1 MARTKN
7 SGSDVLSIKSAKH
20 KSVSGDASNANKVKS
35 VKSVKSAKKNAKT
48 AKRSSSST
56 ATSVS
61 GRRLGVA
68 AVALASTLSMV
79 LPGAAASARTSFN
92 PDSFDPSYVNSVA
105 KTSGKGAGN
114 GAGKGS
120 GNGKGDGDGNG
131 LYKHGLLNTG
141 ATFDRTTRQM
151 VGSAKE
157 YSVKNTDPNSI
168 AEGVE
173 NQETVAGD
181 SSVGVKD
188 SGEYLVT
195 NGDSSSPSNRS
206 FDTNNFE
213 DRSATSSADNSATKT
228 ATKSEQDTASS
239 EIAKPVKSA
248 KKPDVKHTKAEQ
260 TNPAETGKVAE
271 KPKSN
276 ASVPATKTTEKPAV
290 AKPKVENSVKPA
302 DTKASDTK
310 PAATNPDATNPDA
323 VKPAGVKPAETPAA
337 KQSTQPETSQPA
349 SAKSVA
355 KTEKENAEPAAIK
368 PAEVKPESTPTAK
381 QVTTKPVEEN
391 KPEANKTETNAGG
404 VKPADVKPAENQQ
417 PENAQSGNAESAKP
431 AAEQNTNT
439 QPSSTHAENTSTVSD
454 ANTPKVRKPRSVKNN
469 GGDNSGSSVPSAE
482 NVPASSANNTAAT
495 PTTTPASNTT
505 APSAPVTPASA
516 ESNAGAGTTANPSS
530 EKPSAQT
537 NAQGSQSSAEGAT
550 TGATSED
557 KSATHSATAQNT
569 ASEPGSASSN
579 NPTSSPASTSTPNA
593 GTQNAGT
600 PNAGATNTATDPNSQ
615 VIKPNTDNPTAGSTS
630 EANGQVQTD
639 KKPKATYN
647 LKIRY
652 TIGGAANK
660 QLVQP
665 YELTIDVE
673 KLNKLD
679 DVNSYEYIELPKSAG
694 YRPSVYHSG
703 DYQYYVKKGEGDN
716 SKFVIDDGTDA
727 DAVRYLRLSKKLI
740 TDYAVKERPAVGGNN
755 GAQAPQTSSS
765 QATTN
770 PQSSSSTQPKAE
782 DGIQYYGELNINYAP
797 KTAKYY
803 VRHLV
808 QDLDHKD
815 EFHDAPNLGIGK
827 VITVKHKDGTS
838 ENIHVTEITGTVGS
852 DVTAV
857 STYIPGYEPEHN
869 LISSPLSDSEDES
882 DKLVLNLR
890 YYRKAYEVTYDS
902 AGGTDVT
909 AQKVYYQQPVPKV
922 TKPTRRGYTFKGWS
936 LVDPSKKSNSL
947 YDDNTIVSL
956 DDYQMPDHNV
966 QFLANWEA
974 NKTTSYRV
982 NVWVQKADLV
992 DKEHPNSLANYD
1004 FVGLVERKN
1013 VQTDSEVALDKMNDA
1028 GVAKD
1033 SNALN
1038 GASETDYV
1046 KTPELGL
1053 TEIEL
1058 QGTKANK
1065 YKDGLIA
1072 KFNWMNDTPVT
1083 SLEGYDTT
1091 NPGDTKNK
1099 GKDLFTRYFH
1109 VNKELTKELN
1119 NAEHDFVPGRPDLG
1133 KRSKSQLCAD
1143 DLNNT
1148 LNLVYD
1154 RKEYELIFAKPAGLE
1169 FINSDAANNAAIKK
1183 KDEHGKTTIYC
1194 YAGGGKCSE
1203 KYDGKDDDN
1212 GTEINHK
1219 GYRVNVRYGQK
1230 LTDIWPGVEEIDL
1243 SNDISDEDK
1252 AFLGWR
1258 IGYAGDVKYLDTPPY
1273 RFTKEEFADPSLR
1286 AMGKNQAP
1294 KISDD
1299 PEHNPQTTHEL
1310 KDNQRLLTADTTGAN
1325 KDIPYTVI
1333 IKKQSIASA
1342 KNGDTGD
1349 DIKYVLSTD
1358 SYSKDDVNNTG
1369 YTFTAPSIAGF
1380 SSVSKPECDTKDRDD
1395 FNDDSEALYEASSEY
1410 KKDSEEWDKLTD
1422 DDEITEAQAK
1432 GLLNFRKKY
1441 HIKFRDYL
1449 GPAPSDS
1456 DEDPD
1461 AAYGPD
1467 APSDNYEK
1475 NAWLEMK
1482 YKRQSYDVQ
1491 FYNADGKA
1499 IKDDSGAATESLP
1512 YEYSLSKRGKKD
1524 LTGED
1529 EKLYGSDTS
1538 YDASVTKD
1546 NAKDT
1551 SKQFDG
1557 KYTFTLNNKTYSIVR
1572 PDYLPKDYVFKGW
1585 AVDQAGTRFINGED
1599 KDITVPVNGI
1609 KLYAAWGKPE
1619 GIKHT
1624 VTLDYHMPEID
1635 GNGKEKSGTNVVTK
1649 QQFNHYYVIKE
1660 NKDIKVPTRK
1670 GYDFY
1675 GWEITKNGTTLP
1687 YAFGNKVVEDITLNA
1702 VWVKDTRYNGTFKH
1716 IFLKPGYTFVDYKN
1730 ATDKSAK
1737 AAMVDHISTQ
1747 TISGLREHLRYN
1759 AEAVYSDET
1768 HFPDK
1773 HFTSFEAS
1781 SDENQNTGEFIYQ
1794 TYNTRKYKVR
1804 YVTVGKDGKE
1814 KDLLPESEVSSVNRK
1829 YDVAFYKP
1837 IEGFMPE
1844 STQQNI
1850 EYATGKDGKQIG
1862 EKTITFKYKDVRV
1875 LKRND
1880 DKQARPTN
1888 YTRYVF
1894 KVAKDQSS
1902 MGSVVDWQGSN
1913 VAENSALVYDA
1924 IKGTKAYQMPLP
1936 TVKAKPGYEFAGW
1949 TSKIGSS
1956 ALGSTEL
1963 QYSDGVNRLPIRSEE
1978 QNSPEV
1984 IYIANF
1990 KLKAPVAAAPQVLT
2004 PKENI
2009 STGSSNDAKKLITNA
2024 TDYPAGATFSFAK
2037 DEKFDNT
2044 PGLHKIK
2051 VQVKLDGN
2059 IAEAEVLY
2067 RVLPDLVY
2075 ASDWD
2080 KFKATEYGS
2089 KNANDYVP
2097 ITFTGKND
2105 EGTIIGHDGGNAN
2118 TPAGGET
2125 TLTAYVY
2132 KGKEVRIR
2140 VPQSFGKDYSDKH
2153 YHYVFKGWATKVV
2166 EPTAENPKPEQKF
2179 DINSSDRYENVN
2191 LDNGVTYHAIY
2202 KRIDYFSSSSDNG
2215 TVPEDSVVAI
2225 FKPAPGRKWKDG
2237 TSGPK
2242 VFYVKKGTD
2251 ISKIPYSSSDPTNAL
2266 EKLKANLT
2274 NATGIW
2280 KRSSMLNDGKKVTEV
2295 KDVADVTGEWKD
2307 GWKVNESFQEFVAD
2321 QKDWTEPDVQTDY
2334 LVAVQDKPGTLPS
2347 LDKYLTNLDALE
2359 EEAEAVKKDG
2369 KIVKDKDGKI
2379 VKDVKVEYD
2388 LPDGKTPEEFETE
2401 MLKKP
2406 SLYTVPLRVTVNYKD
2421 GVKPK
2426 KYKRVARLKVIYQLM
2441 YPESLPKVDN
2451 THSGTQQPGSG
2462 TQTDKQPV
2470 IGESGEIDF
2479 VTKNNKN
2486 YVKVEFEDPT
2496 AYEGAA
2502 SGRKEYYILKA
2513 SESEITNNTY
2523 TKGIK
2528 APQVTGAK
2536 HDDRSFHYEFLGWE
2550 MVEGSTVPATR
2561 ASLPAA
2567 APLPTLALF
2576 ATISNATSPAETRSA
2591 NTGGSSTTNLYTKEQ
2606 IAKMAFTQNT
2616 KFRAVFRRVDNVLK
2630 PGTNEKIPDNYV
2642 PHLFL
2647 PGFGRRW
2654 TDGTSNPKVYYFDPE
2669 SSNYYNDINNKV
2681 DGLGSQLKGFG
2692 GWSIYGAAGNELT
2705 SASPDY
2711 NKKETRVYVAKQAR
2725 VDDVNASDIVLSVG
2739 DGIPGPDELVHGN
2752 DAKSNPNIVGVQGA
2766 GVYDINKAIT
2776 KPGITTVVVN
2786 VTRTNDKK
2794 EQVIVPV
2801 KVHIR
2806 VLPKVIA
2813 DKDLPE
2819 KGTKEYE
2826 FIAQNYTKVMYAA
2839 GEGGTMQSP
2848 MHTYWVRNGK
2858 ESAIKDYI
2866 PDVLADKG
2874 YVFKDW
2880 SSKTI
2885 EKPASPADQRKATNE
2900 EREVLANIAIVD
2912 GMQFVAKIIRN
2923 SHNST
2928 LAALQNLLSEAQKE
2942 NAKGIYEAKKEQLAK
2957 IAESN
2962 GKHYLAELIRKS
2974 NNSTLAALSNLLAQ
2988 NITNPLE
2995 INNTIERDKLAEL
3008 ADAAGKSFV
3017 AKIIRN
3023 SKKSSLEALKQ
3034 LLRSVGVN
3042 PETSLPE
3049 PKPIRETTITA
3060 NFEKMAPM
3068 KFTFSGSAREGIFAN
3083 FRLQNMTEGNL
3094 NADGTPDINNTK
3106 IKVDGKEV
3114 TINELVSQVKNSV
3127 NGINATCKDTACTIS
3142 GTPKVV
3148 NGQTKVEL
3156 KFTTTDKYGRQAE
3169 ITVEIDVIS
3178 ESKPVP
3184 VPTPAPVPTPVPPA
3198 PAPAPSK
3205 PEEEQRQE
3213 EYPMPES
3220 YPYIPMPEAPSSEV
3234 VPEQAAEPKQKTEP
3248 EAVKDSAKQPSEALP
3263 QTGSDVTQSALI
3275 ASLLASVGLAGFA
3288 AKHRRR
3294 KNEDNES

>member
-20 KSVSGDASNANKVKS
+20 KSVSGDTSNASNAKS
-35 VKSVKSAKKNAKT
+35 VKSVKKNAKT

-79 LPGAAASARTSFN
+79 LPGAAALARTSFN

-131 LYKHGLLNTG
+131 LYKHGLLNMG
-141 ATFDRTTRQM
+141 AISDSTTRQM
-151 VGSAKE
+151 VDSVKE
-157 YSVKNTDPNSI
+157 YLVKNDDSNI
-168 AEGVE
+168 NEEGAD
-173 NQETVAGD
+173 NQKTVAGD

-188 SGEYLVT
+188 SGEYFVT

-213 DRSATSSADNSATKT
+213 DRSATSSADSNGDSSADNNGVVAGSNNSNEVGADSSRKRIKAKDQT

-248 KKPDVKHTKAEQ
+248 KKSDAKQTKAEQ

-310 PAATNPDATNPDA
+310 PAATNPDA
-323 VKPAGVKPAETPAA
+323 VKPAGTKPAAAPAS
-337 KQSTQPETSQPA
+337 KQPTQPETSQTA
-349 SAKSVA
+349 SAK
-355 KTEKENAEPAAIK
+355 PAAK
-368 PAEVKPESTPTAK
+368 PAEAK
-381 QVTTKPVEEN
+381 Q
-391 KPEANKTETNAGG
+391 PEAKQPTNAGG
-404 VKPADVKPAENQQ
+404 VKPAEVKPAENKQ
-417 PENAQSGNAESAKP
+417 PEQPANAQSGNAESAKP
-431 AAEQNTNT
+431 AAEQNTNA
-439 QPSSTHAENTSTVSD
+439 QPSSTNAENTNTVSA

-516 ESNAGAGTTANPSS
+516 ESNAGAGTTAKPSA
-530 EKPSAQT
+530 EKPSAQGNT
-537 NAQGSQSSAEGAT
+537 QGNAQGAT
-550 TGATSED
+550 TGVTGED
-557 KSATHSATAQNT
+557 KSATPSA
-569 ASEPGSASSN
+569 
-579 NPTSSPASTSTPNA
+579 PTSNT
-593 GTQNAGT
+593 GTQNTGT
-600 PNAGATNTATDPNSQ
+600 TNTGSATNNTATDPNSQ
-615 VIKPNTDNPTAGSTS
+615 VIKPNTDNPEAKST
-630 EANGQVQTD
+630 EQANEQVQTD
-639 KKPKATYN
+639 KKPNATYN

-665 YELTIDVE
+665 YELTIDVA
-673 KLNKLD
+673 KLNELD
-679 DVNSYEYIELPKSAG
+679 KDGKYEYIELPKAAG

-727 DAVRYLRLSKKLI
+727 DAIRYLRLSKKLI

-755 GAQAPQTSSS
+755 GAQAPQS
-765 QATTN
+765 QTTTPSQTN
-770 PQSSSSTQPKAE
+770 PQSSSSSQPKAD

-808 QDLDHKD
+808 QKLDNKD
-815 EFHDAPNLGIGK
+815 EFEEAPNIGK
-827 VITVKHKDGTS
+827 AIVVEHKTKDKNNNITITKEV
-838 ENIHVTEITGTVGS
+838 IHVTEITGTVGS

-909 AQKVYYQQPVPKV
+909 AQKVYYGQKVPEV
-922 TKPTRRGYTFKGWS
+922 PEPTYRGHKFLGWQVVKLGDSSSSGPLIKGTS
-936 LVDPSKKSNSL
+936 TNYK
-947 YDDNTIVSL
+947 
-956 DDYQMPDHNV
+956 MPDHNV
-966 QFLANWEA
+966 QFRAAWSANA
-974 NKTTSYRV
+974 ATSYRV

-992 DKEHPNSLANYD
+992 DKEHPDSLANYD

-1028 GVAKD
+1028 GVVDDASK
-1033 SNALN
+1033 LN
-1038 GASETDYV
+1038 GANETDYV
-1046 KTPELGL
+1046 KNPELGL
-1053 TEIEL
+1053 TREEL
-1058 QGTKANK
+1058 QG
-1065 YKDGLIA
+1065 KDSEHETGLIA
-1072 KFNWMNDTPVT
+1072 KFNWMNDTHVT
-1083 SLEGYDTT
+1083 NLDGYDTK
-1091 NPGDTKNK
+1091 NPDAAGNK

-1119 NAEHDFVPGRPDLG
+1119 TEKHDFVPGRPDLG

-1154 RKEYELIFAKPAGLE
+1154 RNTYELIFAKPAGLK
-1169 FINSDAANNAAIKK
+1169 FGKLNNAAIKK

-1194 YAGGGKCSE
+1194 YAGGGNCSE
-1203 KYDGKDDDN
+1203 KYDGKDGDDN
-1212 GTEINHK
+1212 GAEINHK
-1219 GYRVNVRYGQK
+1219 GYSVKVRYGQK

-1243 SNDISDEDK
+1243 SNDISDDGDK
-1252 AFLGWR
+1252 AFLGWK
-1258 IGYAGDVKYLDTPPY
+1258 IGFAGKTDYRDTPPF
-1273 RFTKEEFADPSLR
+1273 RLTKKEFADPSLR
-1286 AMGKNQAP
+1286 VVGDGQAP

-1299 PEHNPQTTHEL
+1299 PSNPNAQQYEL
-1310 KDNQRLLTADTTGAN
+1310 KDNQRLLTADTTGASN
-1325 KDIPYTVI
+1325 DIPYTVI

-1342 KNGDTGD
+1342 KNGDTGN
-1349 DIKYVLSTD
+1349 DIKYELSTD
-1358 SYSKDDVNNTG
+1358 TYSKDDTSHTD
-1369 YTFTAPSIAGF
+1369 YAYTAPSIAGF

-1482 YKRQSYDVQ
+1482 YKRQSYAVQ
-1491 FYNADGKA
+1491 FYNADGNA
-1499 IKDDSGAATESLP
+1499 IKDGDVAATEKLP
-1512 YEYSLSKRGKKD
+1512 FEYSLTKRGNAK

-1529 EKLYGSDTS
+1529 KDLYGNDTS

-1546 NAKDT
+1546 DANDT
-1551 SKQFDG
+1551 SKQLDG

-1572 PDYLPKDYVFKGW
+1572 PDNLPKDYVFKGW

-1599 KDITVPVNGI
+1599 KDITMPVNGI

-1624 VTLDYHMPEID
+1624 VTLNYNMPEID
-1635 GNGKEKSGTNVVTK
+1635 GNGKEIKDSNVVTK
-1649 QQFNHYYVIKE
+1649 QQFDHYYVIKE

-1675 GWEITKNGTTLP
+1675 GWEIDKNGTKLP
-1687 YAFGNKVVEDITLNA
+1687 YAFGNKVVEDIKLDA

-1716 IFLKPGYTFVDYKN
+1716 IFLKPGYTFTDYKKPGLT
-1730 ATDKSAK
+1730 AAEK
-1737 AAMVDHISTQ
+1737 AAMVDHVSTQ
-1747 TISGLREHLRYN
+1747 TVSGLREHLRYN

-1781 SDENQNTGEFIYQ
+1781 SDEDQNTGEFIYQ

-1804 YVTVGKDGKE
+1804 YVTIGKDGKE
-1814 KDLLPESEVSSVNRK
+1814 KNLLPESEVSSVNRK

-1844 STQQNI
+1844 TTQDSFTYKTD
-1850 EYATGKDGKQIG
+1850 EYGKQDVNNIP
-1862 EKTITFKYKDVRV
+1862 EITFKYKDVRV
-1875 LKRND
+1875 LKRKND
-1880 DKQARPTN
+1880 GQARPDH

-1894 KVAKDQSS
+1894 KVDNKQSS
-1902 MGSVVDWQGSN
+1902 MGSVVDWQGSK
-1913 VAENSALVYDA
+1913 VADGSALVYDA

-1936 TVKAKPGYEFAGW
+1936 TVKAKPGFEFAGW

-2024 TDYPAGATFSFAK
+2024 TDYPAGATFSFAQN
-2037 DEKFDNT
+2037 EKFDNT

-2051 VQVKLDGN
+2051 VQVHLDGN
-2059 IAEAEVLY
+2059 TAEAEVLY

-2075 ASDWD
+2075 KSDWE

-2089 KNANDYVP
+2089 KHAGDYAP

-2105 EGTIIGHDGGNAN
+2105 EGTIIGHDGGNTN
-2118 TPAGGET
+2118 HPAGGTT

-2132 KGKEVRIR
+2132 KGKDVRIR
-2140 VPQSFGKDYSDKH
+2140 VPQAFGMDHGKDN
-2153 YHYVFKGWATKVV
+2153 YHYVFKGWT
-2166 EPTAENPKPEQKF
+2166 TRAETDPAKITEY
-2179 DINSSDRYENVN
+2179 DIDSESRYKDITVNV
-2191 LDNGVTYHAIY
+2191 DSGKTYHAIY
-2202 KRIDYFSSSSDNG
+2202 KRIDYFSSSSDG
-2215 TVPEDSVVAI
+2215 GEVPKDSVVAI
-2225 FKPAPGRKWKDG
+2225 FKPAPGRLWDDG
-2237 TSGPK
+2237 SDGPK
-2242 VFYVKKGTD
+2242 VFYIKKGKSVQD
-2251 ISKIPYSSSDPTNAL
+2251 HLAGQKSIL
-2266 EKLKANLT
+2266 EILQGKL
-2274 NATGIW
+2274 TGVTGW
-2280 KRSSMLNDGKKVTEV
+2280 SQSSMIPIDKTNV
-2295 KDVADVTGEWKD
+2295 KDKVEYSKEVTDWIMG
-2307 GWKVNESFQEFVAD
+2307 GHAFQEFVAK
-2321 QKDWTEPDVQTDY
+2321 QKKLTKPKGLDHA
-2334 LVAVQDKPGTLPS
+2334 LLAVQGVDKLPS
-2347 LDKYLTNLDALE
+2347 LEKYIENYTSELE
-2359 EEAEAVKKDG
+2359 NDSN
-2369 KIVKDKDGKI
+2369 ISDI
-2379 VKDVKVEYD
+2379 KVEYASKA
-2388 LPDGKTPEEFETE
+2388 PNINNAAT
-2401 MLKKP
+2401 
-2406 SLYTVPLRVTVNYKD
+2406 YTVPLKVTITYKD
-2421 GVKPK
+2421 VRDPQPYDVVGVLQ
-2426 KYKRVARLKVIYQLM
+2426 V
-2441 YPESLPKVDN
+2441 LPKLVPQNDN
-2451 THSGTQQPGSG
+2451 LLGGSTPGSG
-2462 TQTDKQPV
+2462 QGTTTKPDAAVVQKITNTTDTNSPYAKVTFENAADDHTGTSDVKKGKLTGNEVFYVVKDVSKGVTAPQAV
-2470 IGESGEIDF
+2470 GKDYDDAGYHYVFRGWELIEGEIID
-2479 VTKNNKN
+2479 
-2486 YVKVEFEDPT
+2486 
-2496 AYEGAA
+2496 A
-2502 SGRKEYYILKA
+2502 SGKTI
-2513 SESEITNNTY
+2513 
-2523 TKGIK
+2523 KGT
-2528 APQVTGAK
+2528 AQTSSA
-2536 HDDRSFHYEFLGWE
+2536 
-2550 MVEGSTVPATR
+2550 TVPSEHDATHPS
-2561 ASLPAA
+2561 AV
-2567 APLPTLALF
+2567 
-2576 ATISNATSPAETRSA
+2576 RSA
-2591 NTGGSSTTNLYTKEQ
+2591 FTAMPFTTFLVTDATTPTTINESNVGNVNNAENDKIYTSEEVKKWKFKTNARLQAVYEKVNNV
-2606 IAKMAFTQNT
+2606 IDAKS
-2616 KFRAVFRRVDNVLK
+2616 
-2630 PGTNEKIPDNYV
+2630 NEKVPDNYV
-2642 PHLFL
+2642 PYVFL

-2654 TDGTSNPKVYYFDPE
+2654 TDGTYNPKVLYFDPK
-2669 SSNYYNDINNKV
+2669 SGSYYKSIGGAADTLKE
-2681 DGLGSQLKGFG
+2681 QLKGFG
-2692 GWSIYGAAGNELT
+2692 GWSIYDAAGKK
-2705 SASPDY
+2705 SAAPSDKDKE
-2711 NKKETRVYVAKQAR
+2711 KKTRVYVANQAHIN
-2725 VDDVNASDIVLSVG
+2725 DVNASDIVLSVG
-2739 DGIPGPDELVHGN
+2739 DNIPDPEDLVH
-2752 DAKSNPNIVGVQGA
+2752 SNGDKVDLKGMQGA
-2766 GVYDINKAIT
+2766 GVNAAGEAIT

-2786 VTRTNDKK
+2786 VTRKNDSNKD
-2794 EQVIVPV
+2794 VTVPV

-2806 VLPKVIA
+2806 VLPQVIA
-2813 DKDLPE
+2813 DQDLPE

-2826 FIAQNYTKVMYAA
+2826 FIAENYTKVTYVASDG
-2839 GEGGTMQSP
+2839 GEIKSP
-2848 MHTYWVRNGK
+2848 VFTYWVRKG
-2858 ESAIKDYI
+2858 AKDLQMPV
-2866 PDVLADKG
+2866 PDVLADNG

-2885 EKPASPADQRKATNE
+2885 GTPAAPADQRKATSK
-2900 EREVLANIAIVD
+2900 EREALAHMAIRDCGQYVANIIL
-2912 GMQFVAKIIRN
+2912 N

-2928 LAALQNLLSEAQKE
+2928 LAALQNLLSEA
-2942 NAKGIYEAKKEQLAK
+2942 KKLHVRDKDCEKFAR
-2957 IAESN
+2957 
-2962 GKHYLAELIRKS
+2962 LAE
-2974 NNSTLAALSNLLAQ
+2974 
-2988 NITNPLE
+2988 
-2995 INNTIERDKLAEL
+2995 
-3008 ADAAGKSFV
+3008 AAGKPFI
-3017 AKIIRN
+3017 AKIIRK
-3023 SKKSSLEALKQ
+3023 SEKSSLEALKQ
-3034 LLRSVGVN
+3034 LLRNVGVN
-3042 PETSLPE
+3042 PEISMPE
-3049 PKPIRETTITA
+3049 PQPTYETTITA

-3068 KFTFSGSAREGIFAN
+3068 KFTFSGSAREGILTN
-3083 FRLQNMTEGNL
+3083 FRLQNMTEGSGD
-3094 NADGTPDINNTK
+3094 ANNK
-3106 IKVDGKEV
+3106 ITVDGKEV

-3127 NGINATCKDTACTIS
+3127 NGINANCAGTACTIS
-3142 GTPKVV
+3142 GTPKIVDSKP
-3148 NGQTKVEL
+3148 KVEL
-3156 KFTTTDKYGRQAE
+3156 TFTTTDKYGRQAE

-3178 ESKPVP
+3178 ESKPAPMP

>member
-35 VKSVKSAKKNAKT
+35 VKSAKKNAKT

-56 ATSVS
+56 ATSAS

-79 LPGAAASARTSFN
+79 LPGAAALARTSFN

-131 LYKHGLLNTG
+131 LYKHGLLNMG
-141 ATFDRTTRQM
+141 AISDSTTRQM
-151 VGSAKE
+151 VDSVKE
-157 YSVKNTDPNSI
+157 YLVKNDDSNI
-168 AEGVE
+168 NEEGAN
-173 NQETVAGD
+173 NQKTVAGD

-188 SGEYLVT
+188 SGEYFVT
-195 NGDSSSPSNRS
+195 NVDSSSPSNRS

-228 ATKSEQDTASS
+228 ATKSEQGTASS
-239 EIAKPVKSA
+239 EITKPIKSA
-248 KKPDVKHTKAEQ
+248 KKSDATQTKAEQ
-260 TNPAETGKVAE
+260 TNPAETGKVAG
-271 KPKSN
+271 KTKSN
-276 ASVPATKTTEKPAV
+276 ASVPAHKTTEKSTA

-310 PAATNPDATNPDA
+310 PAATKPAATNPDA
-323 VKPAGVKPAETPAA
+323 VKPAAAPAA
-337 KQSTQPETSQPA
+337 KQSAQPETSQPVN
-349 SAKSVA
+349 AKPVA
-355 KTEKENAEPAAIK
+355 KTEKENTEPAAIK

-381 QVTTKPVEEN
+381 QVTTKPAEAN

-404 VKPADVKPAENQQ
+404 VKPADVKPAENAQ
-417 PENAQSGNAESAKP
+417 PANAESAKP
-431 AAEQNTNT
+431 AAEQNTNA
-439 QPSSTHAENTSTVSD
+439 QPSSTHEENANTVND
-454 ANTPKVRKPRSVKNN
+454 ANTPNGRVRRSVGSGDGASN
-469 GGDNSGSSVPSAE
+469 GGSVAPADN
-482 NVPASSANNTAAT
+482 TTAT

-615 VIKPNTDNPTAGSTS
+615 VIKPNTDNP
-630 EANGQVQTD
+630 EAKTQEQANAQVQTD
-639 KKPKATYN
+639 KKPRATYN

-652 TIGGAANK
+652 TINGAANK

-679 DVNSYEYIELPKSAG
+679 KDGKYEYIELPKAAG

-703 DYQYYVKKGEGDN
+703 DYQYYVKKVEGDK

-755 GAQAPQTSSS
+755 VAQAPQTSQS
-765 QATTN
+765 TN
-770 PQSSSSTQPKAE
+770 PQSSSSSQPKAD

-808 QDLDHKD
+808 QKLDNKD
-815 EFHDAPNLGIGK
+815 EFEEAPNIGK
-827 VITVKHKDGTS
+827 AIVVEHKTKDKNNNITITKEV
-838 ENIHVTEITGTVGS
+838 IHVTEITGTVGS
-852 DVTAV
+852 NVTAV
-857 STYIPGYEPEHN
+857 STYIRGYEPEHN

-909 AQKVYYQQPVPKV
+909 AQKVYYGQKVPEVPEPTYRGHKFLGWQV
-922 TKPTRRGYTFKGWS
+922 VKPGDSSSSGPLIKGTS
-936 LVDPSKKSNSL
+936 TNYK
-947 YDDNTIVSL
+947 
-956 DDYQMPDHNV
+956 MPDHNV
-966 QFLANWEA
+966 QFRAAWSANA
-974 NKTTSYRV
+974 ATSYRV

-992 DKEHPNSLANYD
+992 DKEHPDSLANYD

-1013 VQTDSEVALDKMNDA
+1013 VQTDSDVALDKMNDA
-1028 GVAKD
+1028 GVVDDASK
-1033 SNALN
+1033 LN
-1038 GASETDYV
+1038 GKSKDDYV
-1046 KTPELGL
+1046 KNPELGL
-1053 TEIEL
+1053 TREEL
-1058 QGTKANK
+1058 QGTEANK
-1065 YKDGLIA
+1065 YKDGLIE
-1072 KFNWMNDTPVT
+1072 KFNWMNDTHVT
-1083 SLEGYDTT
+1083 NLDGYDTE
-1091 NPGDTKNK
+1091 NPGDAKNK

-1109 VNKELTKELN
+1109 VNKKLTKELN
-1119 NAEHDFVPGRPDLG
+1119 SEQHDFVPGRPDLG

-1325 KDIPYTVI
+1325 KDMPYTVI

-1380 SSVSKPECDTKDRDD
+1380 DSVSSGLKAEQKDRDD

-1491 FYNADGKA
+1491 FYNADGNA
-1499 IKDDSGAATESLP
+1499 IKDDSGAATEKLP
-1512 YEYSLSKRGKKD
+1512 FEYSLTKRGNAK
-1524 LTGED
+1524 LTGD
-1529 EKLYGSDTS
+1529 DAALYYNDGAVKS

-1546 NAKDT
+1546 DADNK

-1557 KYTFTLNNKTYSIVR
+1557 KYTFKLNGKTYSIVR
-1572 PDYLPKDYVFKGW
+1572 PDNLPKDYVFKGW

-1599 KDITVPVNGI
+1599 KDITMPVNGI

-1624 VTLDYHMPEID
+1624 VTLNYHMPKTDDNGNEIENSD
-1635 GNGKEKSGTNVVTK
+1635 VVTK
-1649 QQFNHYYVIKE
+1649 QQFDHYYVIKE

-1675 GWEITKNGTTLP
+1675 GWEIKKNGTTLP
-1687 YAFGNKVVEDITLNA
+1687 YAFGNKVVEDITLDA

-1716 IFLKPGYTFVDYKN
+1716 IFLKPGYTFTDYKN
-1730 ATDKSAK
+1730 ATNAVAK
-1737 AAMVDHISTQ
+1737 AAMVDHVSTQ
-1747 TISGLREHLRYN
+1747 TVSGLREHLRYN

-1781 SDENQNTGEFIYQ
+1781 SDENQNTGEFVYQ

-1804 YVTVGKDGKE
+1804 YVTIGEDGKE
-1814 KDLLPESEVSSVNRK
+1814 KDLLPESEVSSINRK

-1844 STQQNI
+1844 TTQNSFT
-1850 EYATGKDGKQIG
+1850 YDTYDDGKQKADTIP
-1862 EKTITFKYKDVRV
+1862 EITFRYKDVRV
-1875 LKRND
+1875 LKRKCYPPQD
-1880 DKQARPTN
+1880 TEHPQDTEYQDPKHPQYRPDH

-1902 MGSVVDWQGSN
+1902 MGSVVDWQGSK
-1913 VAENSALVYDA
+1913 VADGSALVYDA

-1936 TVKAKPGYEFAGW
+1936 TVKAKQGYEFAGW

-1956 ALGSTEL
+1956 EAGSTTL
-1963 QYSDGVNRLPIRSEE
+1963 KYADGVNRLPIRSEE

-1990 KLKAPVAAAPQVLT
+1990 KLRAPVAAAPQVLT
-2004 PKENI
+2004 PNENI

-2024 TDYPAGATFSFAK
+2024 TDYPTGATFSFAK

-2051 VQVKLDGN
+2051 VQVHLDGN
-2059 IAEAEVLY
+2059 TAEAEVLY

-2075 ASDWD
+2075 ASDWE

-2089 KNANDYVP
+2089 KHKDDYVP
-2097 ITFTGKND
+2097 INFTGKND
-2105 EGTIIGHDGGNAN
+2105 EGKLIGHDSDNAN
-2118 TPAGGET
+2118 PIAGVET

-2132 KGKEVRIR
+2132 KGKDVRIR
-2140 VPQSFGKDYSDKH
+2140 VPQAFGNDYSDQH

-2166 EPTAENPKPEQKF
+2166 EPATGTPSSGTTKPEEKKPEQTF
-2179 DINSSDRYENVN
+2179 DINSSDRYKNVK
-2191 LDNGVTYHAIY
+2191 LDKGVTYHAIY

-2215 TVPEDSVVAI
+2215 TVPKDSVIAI
-2225 FKPAPGRKWKDG
+2225 FKPAPGRKWTTDG

-2242 VFYVKKGTD
+2242 VFYVKKGTNLAD
-2251 ISKIPYSSSDPTNAL
+2251 IKVKVKDSDGKVTEEKAL
-2266 EKLKANLT
+2266 DFLQNSLT
-2274 NATGIW
+2274 NPTGKW
-2280 KRSSMLNDGKKVTEV
+2280 SRSSMRNDGSDVKAIEPVTS
-2295 KDVADVTGEWKD
+2295 WI
-2307 GWKVNESFQEFVAD
+2307 VNEPFQEFVAG
-2321 QKDWTEPDVQTDY
+2321 QKDWTEPEVQSDY
-2334 LVAVQDKPGTLPS
+2334 LVAVQDKRDTLPA
-2347 LDKYLTNLDALE
+2347 LDKYLTNLDDLKK
-2359 EEAEAVKKDG
+2359 EAETKGD
-2369 KIVKDKDGKI
+2369 IE
-2379 VKDVKVEYD
+2379 DVKIEYD
-2388 LPDGKTPEEFETE
+2388 LPKGKDPKDFEDK

-2406 SLYTVPLRVTVNYKD
+2406 SLYTVPLRITVNYKD
-2421 GVKPK
+2421 GVEPK

-2513 SESEITNNTY
+2513 SSDEITSGDY

-2616 KFRAVFRRVDNVLK
+2616 KFRAVLRRVDNVLK

-2681 DGLGSQLKGFG
+2681 DDLGSQLKGFG

-3034 LLRSVGVN
+3034 LLRNVGVN

-3068 KFTFSGSAREGIFAN
+3068 KFKFSGSAREGIFTN
-3083 FRLQNMTEGNL
+3083 FRLQNMTEGSGD
-3094 NADGTPDINNTK
+3094 ANNK
-3106 IKVDGKEV
+3106 ITVDGKEV

-3127 NGINATCKDTACTIS
+3127 NGISAKCAGTACTIS
-3142 GTPKVV
+3142 GTPKIVDSKP
-3148 NGQTKVEL
+3148 KVEL
-3156 KFTTTDKYGRQAE
+3156 TFTTTDKYGRQAE

-3178 ESKPVP
+3178 ESKPAPMP

-3213 EYPMPES
+3213 EYPIPES

-3234 VPEQAAEPKQKTEP
+3234 VPEQTAEAKQKTEP

>member
-7 SGSDVLSIKSAKH
+7 SGSDFLSIKSAKH
-20 KSVSGDASNANKVKS
+20 KSVSGDASNANDVKS
-35 VKSVKSAKKNAKT
+35 VKSVKKNAKT

-79 LPGAAASARTSFN
+79 LPGAAALARTSFN

-131 LYKHGLLNTG
+131 LYKNGLLNTG
-141 ATFDRTTRQM
+141 ATSDRTMRQM
-151 VGSAKE
+151 VDSVKE
-157 YSVKNTDPNSI
+157 YLVKNTDSNAI
-168 AEGVE
+168 AEGVK

-188 SGEYLVT
+188 SGEYFVT

-310 PAATNPDATNPDA
+310 PAATNPDA
-323 VKPAGVKPAETPAA
+323 VKPAGTKPAAAPAS
-337 KQSTQPETSQPA
+337 KQPTQPETSETA
-349 SAKSVA
+349 NAK
-355 KTEKENAEPAAIK
+355 PAAK
-368 PAEVKPESTPTAK
+368 PAEAK
-381 QVTTKPVEEN
+381 Q
-391 KPEANKTETNAGG
+391 PEAKQPTNAGG
-404 VKPADVKPAENQQ
+404 VKPAEVKPAENKQ
-417 PENAQSGNAESAKP
+417 PEQPANAQSANAQSGNAQSGNAESAKP
-431 AAEQNTNT
+431 AAEQNTNA
-439 QPSSTHAENTSTVSD
+439 QPSSTHAENTNTVND
-454 ANTPKVRKPRSVKNN
+454 ANTPKVRKARSLES
-469 GGDNSGSSVPSAE
+469 GDGASNGSSV
-482 NVPASSANNTAAT
+482 
-495 PTTTPASNTT
+495 TTTTSAPAAPANKAPET
-505 APSAPVTPASA
+505 PSAPAASA
-516 ESNAGAGTTANPSS
+516 STESNVGAGSTAKPST
-530 EKPSAQT
+530 EKPSTQGNAA
-537 NAQGSQSSAEGAT
+537 AQGSHDNAQGAT
-550 TGATSED
+550 TGATGED
-557 KSATHSATAQNT
+557 KSATPSTT
-569 ASEPGSASSN
+569 GSTPASGSRSASSN
-579 NPTSSPASTSTPNA
+579 DSTPSPASTPSA
-593 GTQNAGT
+593 GTTTNNA
-600 PNAGATNTATDPNSQ
+600 ATDPNSQ

-630 EANGQVQTD
+630 EANEQVQTD
-639 KKPKATYN
+639 KKPNATYN

-679 DVNSYEYIELPKSAG
+679 DVDKYEYIELPKAAG

-755 GAQAPQTSSS
+755 VAQAPQTSQS
-765 QATTN
+765 TN

-827 VITVKHKDGTS
+827 VITVRHKDGST
-838 ENIHVTEITGTVGS
+838 ERIHVTEITGTVGS

-902 AGGTDVT
+902 AGGTDIT

-922 TKPTRRGYTFKGWS
+922 ATPTRRGYTFKGWS
-936 LVDPSKKSNSL
+936 LVDPSQKSDSL
-947 YDDNTIVSL
+947 YAEDTTIASL
-956 DDYQMPDHNV
+956 DDYKMPDHDV
-966 QFLANWEA
+966 QFRANWEA

-1482 YKRQSYDVQ
+1482 YKRQSYAVQ
-1491 FYNADGKA
+1491 FYNADGNA
-1499 IKDDSGAATESLP
+1499 IKDDSGAAKEKLP
-1512 YEYSLSKRGKKD
+1512 FEYSLTKRGNAK

-1529 EKLYGSDTS
+1529 ADLYYDGGNVKS

-1546 NAKDT
+1546 GGTDIAT
-1551 SKQFDG
+1551 QFDG
-1557 KYTFTLNNKTYSIVR
+1557 KYTFTLNGKTYSIER
-1572 PDYLPKDYVFKGW
+1572 PDNLPKDYVFKGW
-1585 AVDQAGTRFINGED
+1585 AVDQAGTQFINGEN
-1599 KDITVPVNGI
+1599 KDITMPVNGI

-1624 VTLDYHMPEID
+1624 VTLNYNMPETD
-1635 GNGKEKSGTNVVTK
+1635 ANGNEIQGSNVVK
-1649 QQFNHYYVIKE
+1649 KKEFDHYYVIKE

-1675 GWEITKNGTTLP
+1675 GWEIKKNGTTLP
-1687 YAFGNKVVEDITLNA
+1687 YAFGNKVVEDITLDA

-1716 IFLKPGYTFVDYKN
+1716 IFLKPGYTFTDYKK
-1730 ATDKSAK
+1730 AGLTAAEK
-1737 AAMVDHISTQ
+1737 AAMVDHVSTQ
-1747 TISGLREHLRYN
+1747 TVSGLREHLRYN

-1781 SDENQNTGEFIYQ
+1781 SNEKQNTGEFIYQ
-1794 TYNTRKYKVR
+1794 TYNTRKYRVK
-1804 YVTVGKDGKE
+1804 YVDQDGKE
-1814 KDLLPESEVSSVNRK
+1814 LLPESEVSSVNQK

-1862 EKTITFKYKDVRV
+1862 EKTYIFKYKDVRV
-1875 LKRND
+1875 LKRKYIAENPNAENPNAE
-1880 DKQARPTN
+1880 KPPYRPDN

-1902 MGSVVDWQGSN
+1902 MGSVVDWQGSK
-1913 VAENSALVYDA
+1913 VADGSALVYDA

-1936 TVKAKPGYEFAGW
+1936 TVKANDGFEFEKW
-1949 TSKIGSS
+1949 TSEI
-1956 ALGSTEL
+1956 
-1963 QYSDGVNRLPIRSEE
+1963 YIDDGYGGQTVTGGFDRLPILSES
-1978 QNSPEV
+1978 QPNPKV
-1984 IYIANF
+1984 VYTVHF
-1990 KLKAPVAAAPQVLT
+1990 KMKAPVAAAPQVLT
-2004 PKENI
+2004 PNENI

-2024 TDYPAGATFSFAK
+2024 SDYPAGATFSFAPG
-2037 DEKFDNT
+2037 EKFDST

-2051 VQVKLDGN
+2051 VQVHLDGN
-2059 IAEAEVLY
+2059 TAEAEVLY

-2075 ASDWD
+2075 ESDWD
-2080 KFKATEYGS
+2080 KFKTSDYGS

-2105 EGTIIGHDGGNAN
+2105 EGTIIGHDGDN
-2118 TPAGGET
+2118 TNHPAGGET

-2202 KRIDYFSSSSDNG
+2202 KRIDYFSSSSDG
-2215 TVPEDSVVAI
+2215 GEVPKDSVVAI
-2225 FKPAPGRKWKDG
+2225 FKPAPGRKWNDG

-2242 VFYVKKGTD
+2242 VFYVKKGTNLAD
-2251 ISKIPYSSSDPTNAL
+2251 ITVKVKGSNGVTTEEKALDFLQNSLTSPTG
-2266 EKLKANLT
+2266 K
-2274 NATGIW
+2274 W
-2280 KRSSMLNDGKKVTEV
+2280 SRSSMLNDGNKVAEV
-2295 KDVADVTGEWKD
+2295 KDVADVTGDWKD
-2307 GWKVNESFQEFVAD
+2307 GWHVNEPFQEFVAG
-2321 QKDWTEPDVQTDY
+2321 QKDWTEPEVQTDY
-2334 LVAVQDKPGTLPS
+2334 LVAVQDKRDTLPA
-2347 LDKYLTNLDALE
+2347 LDKYLTNLSDLKK
-2359 EEAEAVKKDG
+2359 EAE
-2369 KIVKDKDGKI
+2369 DKGEI
-2379 VKDVKVEYD
+2379 KDVKIEYD
-2388 LPDGKTPEEFETE
+2388 LPDGKDPKDFEDK

-2406 SLYTVPLRVTVNYKD
+2406 SLYTVPLRITVNYKD
-2421 GVKPK
+2421 GVEPK

-2513 SESEITNNTY
+2513 SSDEITSGDY
-2523 TKGIK
+2523 TKGVK

-2561 ASLPAA
+2561 VSLPAA

-2576 ATISNATSPAETRSA
+2576 ATISNATSPTETRSA

-3068 KFTFSGSAREGIFAN
+3068 KFKFSGSAREGIFTN
-3083 FRLQNMTEGNL
+3083 FRLQNMTEG
-3094 NADGTPDINNTK
+3094 DVNNTTVT
-3106 IKVDGKEV
+3106 VDGKTL
-3114 TINELVSQVKNSV
+3114 TINKLVAQGLTYV
-3127 NGINATCKDTACTIS
+3127 NGINATCDGTACTIS
-3142 GTPKVV
+3142 GTPKIVE
-3148 NGQTKVEL
+3148 GKPKVEL
-3156 KFTTTDKYGRQAE
+3156 TFTTTDKYGREAE

-3178 ESKPVP
+3178 ESKPAPMP

-3198 PAPAPSK
+3198 PTPAPSK
-3205 PEEEQRQE
+3205 PEEEPRQE

-3220 YPYIPMPEAPSSEV
+3220 YPYIPMPEAPSTEV
-3234 VPEQAAEPKQKTEP
+3234 VPEQAAEPKQETEP

-3263 QTGSDVTQSALI
+3263 QTGSDVTQSVLV